1 MQARRVELIFLTLF
15 STCATLNQ
23 KELFQRVEQFNLLM
37 RWRRF
42 EDASIFVLKEKRNEF
57 LEYYGKLSETL
68 YFNDISIISSDVNEK
83 EKTALIKVY
92 VLYYIYPDIV
102 EKKRVIEQKWIWKD
116 KGWFL
121 EEGLFIR

>member
-1 MQARRVELIFLTLF
+1 MQGRKFELILLVLF
-15 STCATLNQ
+15 SSCATLNQ
-23 KELFQRVEQFNLLM
+23 KELFQNVEQFNLLM

-83 EKTALIKVY
+83 EKSALIKVY

-102 EKKRVIEQKWIWKD
+102 EKKRVIEQKWVWKD